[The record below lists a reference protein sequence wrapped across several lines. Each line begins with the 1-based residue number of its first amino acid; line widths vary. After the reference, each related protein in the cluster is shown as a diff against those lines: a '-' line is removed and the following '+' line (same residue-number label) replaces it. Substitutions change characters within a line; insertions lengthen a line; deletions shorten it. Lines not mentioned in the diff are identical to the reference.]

1 MMDRRSFLS
10 LSAAASIGA
19 PTQPSDVPK
28 WPSPVIDIH
37 LHWRQ
42 DLRMD
47 ADANIVHM
55 DGSGVTRAVLLT
67 DVKAKESAMAKVAK
81 YPKRFIWSVSAD
93 ITKPDAE
100 KVFTA
105 AVKDGARAF
114 GEIKFHV
121 AADGAELRRMYSL
134 AAELKVPILIHF
146 AEAEQFPGEGTFSTG
161 FKQFAKVL
169 KEFPK
174 TNFVGHADAFW
185 ANISA
190 DYNNDIPY
198 PAGRI
203 QPGGV
208 TDKLL
213 SDYPNLYADMSANS
227 GNNALSRDPEFTKAF
242 LVRHQDK
249 LMFGC
254 DCPCTDGRGGGTEN
268 SKRRLAGKCV
278 ARETLSI
285 LSKQASAKVFRKV
298 AWENALKL
306 YKISG

>member
-1 MMDRRSFLS
+1 MD
-10 LSAAASIGA
+10 
-19 PTQPSDVPK
+19 V
-28 WPSPVIDIH
+28 
-37 LHWRQ
+37 
-42 DLRMD
+42 
-47 ADANIVHM
+47 DANIAHM
-55 DGSGVTRAVLLT
+55 DGCGVTRAVLLT
-67 DVKAKESAMAKVAK
+67 KVEAKDSAIAKASK
-81 YPKRFIWSVSAD
+81 YPRRFIWSVSAD

-100 KVFTA
+100 KVLTA

-121 AADGAELRRMYSL
+121 AADGPEMRRMYSL
-134 AAELKVPILIHF
+134 AADLKVPILIHF
-146 AEAEQFPGEGTFSTG
+146 AEVEQFPGEGTFSTG

-185 ANISA
+185 ANVSA
-190 DYNNDIPY
+190 DYNNETPY
-198 PAGRI
+198 PAGPI
-203 QPGGV
+203 KPGGV

-213 SDYPNLYADMSANS
+213 SDYPNLYGDTSANS